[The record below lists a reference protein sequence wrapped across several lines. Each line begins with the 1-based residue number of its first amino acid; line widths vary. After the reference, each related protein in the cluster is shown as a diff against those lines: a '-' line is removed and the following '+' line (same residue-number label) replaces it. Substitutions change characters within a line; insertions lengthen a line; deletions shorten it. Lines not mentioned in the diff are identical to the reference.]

1 MPNINFKFDT
11 DASKVEKAIQRLG
24 SEFDKVVN
32 SGDKI
37 DQSLLDFAALVDKN
51 AGKVQNL
58 TNEMKKLSA
67 INLQN
72 MTNQFRIINEGG
84 FDQLLNGLRNIQ
96 TSTVGVEG
104 AVENLITKLGLSKN
118 SMQQVILQMRNALGN
133 MAVGSQEYRATLSQ
147 LNLMEQALSRLD
159 QTVTANA
166 STTISANNNK
176 INSTQAYLNALSS
189 VQQGNAMVQMQIGST
204 INSMYGYVQ
213 EYQNLMI
220 RSYQEFTSLLAQGND
235 ATNISSELLSAN
247 QMAILNE
254 AHAAQQA
261 KNAAIVNAVTEDQKK
276 IAQAMYGWED
286 VIAKSSNPQNQS
298 FADYMS
304 LKIQS
309 LVDDLAHGK
318 IKYEE
323 FVNAIK
329 AISVNGLAS
338 IKQIQNE
345 IKSGVQ
351 NIANVGG
358 LNADNKNN
366 LSAINN
372 IFNKDNLDTAAG
384 NMLKF
389 ATETKKS
396 SDIVANTL
404 KELANKS
411 ELEIQF
417 ILNHFQQ
424 LKQNSIVGSD
434 QYKAVVTQIGVINQE
449 LNKTA
454 TANRNLA
461 GGTSSATMA
470 IQQMGFAVGDAGMIT
485 QNWKGALMGVGNNIP
500 FVIQYIQ
507 EMSVAAKTAGTT
519 GFKAFT
525 QALAGPAGVL
535 LAVNAVI
542 FAMQV
547 LPDVIDFVGKA
558 AEGTAGKMKKLTKEI
573 QETVYASQGEVATA
587 VKQKAQ
593 FQALIPV
600 IEKTTAKTKERKD
613 VENEL
618 KKLLPQNIDLTD
630 LYTLSQ
636 ADLKKELQKINEELA
651 KNVAN
656 TVKVAVANAI
666 ATEIAKMTVENMK
679 LSQQL
684 GEKGMNSAKWKTI
697 GSATKSGMQGLPFGG
712 AFTDIITAIAGG
724 NDLQDA
730 IKTLEANKKAM
741 AELYK
746 ELEKVTATIDF
757 SQKTFKDDRKD
768 PKDKKE
774 KSNEYTALEQLSKN
788 WDKIIAKETDAEK
801 IAFLKY
807 QKAFAI
813 WELSMKILKTQ
824 EEKDNAE
831 IQYLEHEKAYAL
843 ELLEIKEKYLEKI
856 TSATKEDTDAEKER
870 RDAYSKQV
878 EMRLEAIDKLKELQG
893 RTTVE
898 GMTEA
903 DRLEYDMKQELHAVE
918 VDDFGLKEERMTE
931 IKKYYAKKRVALERA
946 SWAKQMDIVANFLG
960 AMSGL
965 FKKNTLAYKALAI
978 ASATVD
984 TYKAANMALASN
996 IPPWNYI
1003 EMATVIA
1010 TGLSNV
1016 ASIVDTEVTGYA
1028 KGGLVNS
1035 PQIGLI
1041 GEAGP
1046 EIIAPVRDFASYS
1059 RELLGV
1065 AGGASQ
1071 ELSVRVKG
1079 EDLVFVLQKATKKVN
1094 RQKVGGTV

>member
-11 DASKVEKAIQRLG
+11 DASKVERAIQRLG

-37 DQSLLDFAALVDKN
+37 DQSLIDFAALVDKN

-67 INLQN
+67 VNLQN
-72 MTNQFRIINEGG
+72 MANQFRVINEGG
-84 FDQLLNGLRNIQ
+84 FDQLLVGLRNIQ

-118 SMQQVILQMRNALGN
+118 SLQQIISQMRQALGN
-133 MAVGSQEYRATLSQ
+133 MTVGSQEYRATLSQ
-147 LNLMEQALSRLD
+147 INLIEQSLSRLD
-159 QTVTANA
+159 QSVSANA
-166 STTISANNNK
+166 ATTITANNNK
-176 INSTQAYLNALSS
+176 ISSTHGYTSVLQASVAQVQQNNATILTNTLNTVNSLSSRFDNFTDYMIKQYFGSLQVLKNSTKDE
-189 VQQGNAMVQMQIGST
+189 VDIM
-204 INSMYGYVQ
+204 INHWEKYGTEIEKV
-213 EYQNLMI
+213 
-220 RSYQEFTSLLAQGND
+220 LAQAIRIHQTGLKGADKQILNLFR
-235 ATNISSELLSAN
+235 SSAN
-247 QMAILNE
+247 P
-254 AHAAQQA
+254 QA
-261 KNAAIVNAVTEDQKK
+261 PAFTEFITKELQ
-276 IAQAMYGWED
+276 E
-286 VIAKSSNPQNQS
+286 
-298 FADYMS
+298 
-304 LKIQS
+304 
-309 LVDDLAHGK
+309 LVVKLHSAE
-318 IKYEE
+318 ISYEE
-323 FVNAIK
+323 FVTRIQAIN
-329 AISVNGLAS
+329 INGLAAFDT
-338 IKQIQNE
+338 IKE
-345 IKSGVQ
+345 TVLKH
-351 NIANVGG
+351 
-358 LNADNKNN
+358 
-366 LSAINN
+366 
-372 IFNKDNLDTAAG
+372 NKDMSVNALEALNPEHPYSQINSFFD
-384 NMLKF
+384 
-389 ATETKKS
+389 ETKLS
-396 SDIVANTL
+396 RASESLMAFAL
-404 KELANKS
+404 KTQDASKLTQNVLEQLKGKS
-411 ELEIQF
+411 ELEVQA
-417 ILNHFQQ
+417 ILNALQK
-424 LKQNSIVGSD
+424 LKQTMPIDSAA
-434 QYKAVVTQIGVINQE
+434 YKAATVQIGTINQE
-449 LNKTA
+449 MQKTA
-454 TANRNLA
+454 RANQTLA

-470 IQQMGFAVGDAGMIT
+470 IQQMGFAVGDASMIT
-485 QNWKGALMGVGNNIP
+485 QNWKGALMGIGNNIP

-587 VKQKAQ
+587 VKQKAR

-684 GEKGMNSAKWKTI
+684 GEKGINSAKWKTI
-697 GSATKSGMQGLPFGG
+697 GVAGKQGAGG
-712 AFTDIITAIAGG
+712 ALGGGMFVDIITAIAGG
-724 NDLQDA
+724 NDLQNA
-730 IKTLEANKKAM
+730 IETLESNKKAM

-757 SQKTFKDDRKD
+757 SQKTFKDERKD
-768 PKDKKE
+768 PKDKKD

-801 IAFLKY
+801 ISFLKY

-824 EEKDNAE
+824 EEKDDAE
-831 IQYLEHEKAYAL
+831 IQYLEQEKAYAL

-903 DRLEYDMKQELHAVE
+903 NRLEYDMKQELHAVE

-931 IKKYYAKKRVALERA
+931 IKKYYAKKRVALEKA
-946 SWAKQMDIVANFLG
+946 SWAKQMDIVSNFLG
-960 AMSGL
+960 AVGGL
-965 FKKNTLAYKALAI
+965 FQKNTLAYKALAI

-984 TYKAANMALASN
+984 TYKAANLALASS
-996 IPPWNYI
+996 PPPFNYI

-1016 ASIVDTEVTGYA
+1016 ASIVDTKVTGYA
-1028 KGGLVNS
+1028 KGGLINS

-1046 EIIAPVRDFASYS
+1046 EIVAPVRDFKSYS
-1059 RELLGV
+1059 RDLVQAAVGGSGDRELI
-1065 AGGASQ
+1065 AT
-1071 ELSVRVKG
+1071 VKG
-1079 EDLVFVLQKATKKVN
+1079 TDLVFVLQKAEKKVN
-1094 RQKVGGTV
+1094 RLKIGGSV